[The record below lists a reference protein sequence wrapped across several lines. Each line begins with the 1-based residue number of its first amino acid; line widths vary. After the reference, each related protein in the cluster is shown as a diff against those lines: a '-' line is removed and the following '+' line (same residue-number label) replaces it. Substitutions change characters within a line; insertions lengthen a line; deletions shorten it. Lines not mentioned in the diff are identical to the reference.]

1 MSLWDLDKI
10 DGFFG
15 VIPFHSLSNE
25 INFQKDI
32 TSRKTYLGYEDN
44 DHRYF
49 KAKELTL
56 DIVFFG
62 KMARLK
68 MGALEK
74 YWKEDDKQVLILLK
88 RNHVYKNMVIRD
100 ISRTEEYIKDGNNV
114 IEASITF
121 QEMRYG
127 IPGGNLYE
135 DVKNVTSSDNMFT
148 QIVGVAKDKLKNF
161 VNLYTRAIK

>member
-1 MSLWDLDKI
+1 MNLWDLDKI

-100 ISRTEEYIKDGNNV
+100 ISRTEE
-114 IEASITF
+114 
-121 QEMRYG
+121 
-127 IPGGNLYE
+127 
-135 DVKNVTSSDNMFT
+135 
-148 QIVGVAKDKLKNF
+148 
-161 VNLYTRAIK
+161 

>member
-49 KAKELTL
+49 KSKELTL

-100 ISRTEEYIKDGNNV
+100 ISRTEEYIKDGNNI
-114 IEASITF
+114 IEASVTF

-127 IPGGNLYE
+127 VPDGNLYE

-148 QIVGVAKDKLKNF
+148 QIVGVVKDKLKNF
-161 VNLYTRAIK
+161 VNLYSRAIK